1 MGADKGAGSRGD
13 VNREF
18 EGAVGVASGFGR
30 FQLPTELRIDP
41 PRGSARLRGVPET
54 IEADV
59 LEIDGSPPPAP
70 QVRDAEPQPEP
81 AWKSMRGKVLRLDR
95 RWWPL
100 WVLLGLIAFAFVA
113 VIGVIFGAFLIV
125 AKIIG
130 AILRFVVGGSAPRG
144 GSGLSRTVR

>member
-1 MGADKGAGSRGD
+1 MRM
-13 VNREF
+13 
-18 EGAVGVASGFGR
+18 VGC
-30 FQLPTELRIDP
+30 FQLPPELRIDP
-41 PRGSARLRGVPET
+41 PRGSARLLAVPET

-70 QVRDAEPQPEP
+70 PTREEEPRPQP
-81 AWKSMRGKVLRLDR
+81 AWKSVRGKVLQLDR

-100 WVLLGLIAFAFVA
+100 WIVLGLVAFAFVA

-130 AILRFVVGGSAPRG
+130 AILRFLFGGSAPKG
-144 GSGLSRTVR
+144 GSNLSRSVR

>member
-1 MGADKGAGSRGD
+1 M
-13 VNREF
+13 
-18 EGAVGVASGFGR
+18 
-30 FQLPTELRIDP
+30 
-41 PRGSARLRGVPET
+41 PET

-59 LEIDGSPPPAP
+59 LEIDGSPPVPP
-70 QVRDAEPQPEP
+70 VKERDPEPQP

-100 WVLLGLIAFAFVA
+100 WVVLGLVVFALVA

-130 AILRFVVGGSAPRG
+130 AILRFLVGGSAPKG
-144 GSGLSRTVR
+144 GSNLSRSVR

>member
-1 MGADKGAGSRGD
+1 M
-13 VNREF
+13 
-18 EGAVGVASGFGR
+18 
-30 FQLPTELRIDP
+30 
-41 PRGSARLRGVPET
+41 PET

-70 QVRDAEPQPEP
+70 QVRGPEKEAEP

-100 WVLLGLIAFAFVA
+100 WVLLGLVVFAFVA

-130 AILRFVVGGSAPRG
+130 AILRFLIGGSAPRG
-144 GSGLSRTVR
+144 GSDLSRSVR